1 MRLNAMLAA
10 PEAPLTIFW
19 GIKLSTSEFSLKKM
33 GWGGTTLYHINL
45 VCKLM
50 VIFLTPKTSK
60 GYCKANAF

>member
-33 GWGGTTLYHINL
+33 GWGGTT

-50 VIFLTPKTSK
+50 VIFLTPETSK